1 MKIYFDTN
9 IIIDILEQRQPYLRY
24 SGDVFLMVIN
34 GQIDGII
41 GASSITDVYYIVRK
55 SRKDSKLALS
65 AVLDLLET
73 LTLVDTTIQD
83 IYTATASPVT
93 DFEDA
98 VIAATS
104 QRETADYI
112 ITRNAGDFVN
122 SPIPAL
128 SPEDFLIQY
137 AKEDAGN

>member
-1 MKIYFDTN
+1 MKVYIDTN
-9 IIIDILEQRQPYLRY
+9 IVIDILEQRQPHVQY
-24 SGDVFLMVIN
+24 SGDVFLMVID

-55 SRKDSKLALS
+55 SRKDSRQALN
-65 AVLDLLET
+65 AVIDLLET

-83 IYTATASPVT
+83 IYTATVSPIG

-98 VIAATS
+98 VISATS

-112 ITRNAGDFVN
+112 ITRNADDFVN
-122 SPIPAL
+122 SPIPAI
-128 SPEDFLIQY
+128 SPEDFLIKY
-137 AKEDAGN
+137 GN